1 MANHKSALKRHKQSL
16 KRRMR
21 NRMNK
26 SRVKTAVRKV
36 EAAIA
41 ASSVDE
47 AKAAL
52 AEAVRLIDRTASKG
66 TFHRNTASRKVSRL
80 TRRVNAFIASMQDAA

>member
-1 MANHKSALKRHKQSL
+1 
-16 KRRMR
+16 MR

>member
-26 SRVKTAVRKV
+26 SRVKTAIRKV
-36 EAAIA
+36 DEAIA
-41 ASSVDE
+41 ASSVEE
-47 AKAAL
+47 ARAAL
-52 AEAVRLIDRTASKG
+52 AAAIRIIDRTASKG